1 MADEGNHQTD
11 DGDCAN
17 VILMSLTSFSF
28 LWKILISCVQLVQAL
43 SESRPM
49 LHLTTGVYHT
59 MMSLMLLSSQ
69 LEVLAPSP
77 LDVTRTLVTIGVTLL
92 MYHLLFGNQH
102 WRRRRRLTT
111 MELDVAKEQLTF
123 LEDKLQRPGPEDDYY
138 DDDGA
143 GDDGSSVSGRR
154 RKNGNKNKKPR
165 EIRIFMADGAFN
177 MMHFGHM
184 NASDWQDR

>member
-1 MADEGNHQTD
+1 
-11 DGDCAN
+11 
-17 VILMSLTSFSF
+17 
-28 LWKILISCVQLVQAL
+28 
-43 SESRPM
+43 
-49 LHLTTGVYHT
+49 
-59 MMSLMLLSSQ
+59 MMSLMLLSLQ

-77 LDVTRTLVTIGVTLL
+77 LDVTQTLVTTIGVTLL
-92 MYHLLFGNQH
+92 IYHLLFGNQH
-102 WRRRRRLTT
+102 WRRLRRLT

-123 LEDKLQRPGPEDDYY
+123 LEDKLQRPGPEDDY

-154 RKNGNKNKKPR
+154 RNGNKNKKPR

-184 NASDWQDR
+184 NASDWQDH